1 MIISMLFLRY
11 VHQVEVVLLQECIQQ
26 PLERNIWE
34 PIKKNKGLINSKT
47 NLPIYSAVPK
57 RKVQFFT
64 EILRANG
71 YYCSNNSKEDYNMET
86 SPLAWD
92 ESNKNAHLRNREKNK
107 PFFSVFNFNITHE
120 SRIWGSYTQHSME
133 AVNKVILPPF
143 FPENDIIKND
153 YVTNYKNIETLDN
166 QIGEI
171 INELKE
177 DDLYEKTIIFFYS
190 DHGGPFPRYKR
201 SIYDTG
207 LKCPLIIKWI
217 EKNTGIKEIILMT
230 R

>member
-1 MIISMLFLRY
+1 
-11 VHQVEVVLLQECIQQ
+11 
-26 PLERNIWE
+26 
-34 PIKKNKGLINSKT
+34 
-47 NLPIYSAVPK
+47 
-57 RKVQFFT
+57 
-64 EILRANG
+64 
-71 YYCSNNSKEDYNMET
+71 
-86 SPLAWD
+86 
-92 ESNKNAHLRNREKNK
+92 
-107 PFFSVFNFNITHE
+107 
-120 SRIWGSYTQHSME
+120 ME

-153 YVTNYKNIETLDN
+153 YVTNYKNIKLLDN

-177 DDLYEKTIIFFYS
+177 DDLYETIIFFYS

-217 EKNTGIKEIILMT
+217 EKRN
-230 R
+230 